1 MNRILIIILINFTLC
16 TPFAKAQLMIEQ
28 GPSGS
33 TRDGSL
39 IVYGL
44 TGSGNRL
51 PYEKIRGSA
60 FLWDEWKT
68 ATLFHSSGKSYG
80 VYQTKLNLATHEV
93 HYKDAQGQELAD
105 DGSISKIIFEESDQ
119 SGTNYKTYVNDIAE
133 INRNY
138 NGSKKYAVNL
148 NKGEIELLRV
158 CSRTVSQADSMFGT
172 LKRYY
177 FTDKIEYYLKLNKR
191 IEKLKKLN
199 DDEVL
204 QFIPRAN
211 EFQSWIRSNKLKM
224 NKEDDVVKFI
234 EYVNKQQS
242 SSH

>member
-1 MNRILIIILINFTLC
+1 
-16 TPFAKAQLMIEQ
+16 MIEQ

-60 FLWDEWKT
+60 FLWEEWRP

-80 VYQTKLNLATHEV
+80 VYQAKLNLATHEV
-93 HYKDAQGQELAD
+93 HYKDAKGQELAD
-105 DGSISKIIFEESDQ
+105 DGSISKVIFEELDQ
-119 SGTNYKTYVNDIAE
+119 SGIKYITYINDFSE

-138 NGSKKYAVNL
+138 NGSKKYTVNL

-158 CSRTVSQADSMFGT
+158 CTRTVSQADSLFGT

-177 FTDKIEYYLKLNKR
+177 FTDKLEYYLKLNKR

-199 DDEVL
+199 EDEIL
-204 QFIPRAN
+204 QFIPHAN
-211 EFQSWIRSNKLKM
+211 EFKGWIKSNKLKM
-224 NKEDDVVKFI
+224 NKEEDVVKFI
-234 EYVNKQQS
+234 QYVNNQQS
-242 SSH
+242 STQ